1 MCRKKA
7 TVIYGHVRRQWRINS
22 AGLIAGKNC
31 SNKDWYYIQMA
42 EGLLCSSDHHS
53 QILKADQLKV
63 IQNNKRWRW
72 DGGLLECHMR
82 QVIILS
88 KKTKTKKPKKQLI
101 RHGREKGR
109 VVLLLLIPSHKIF
122 GFLSE
127 KELMF
132 AKWAVWASFNDALAD
147 SKRSLSSIKM
157 SKAQRPGSLNVF
169 NKMLLLMI
177 KDFFHLTFKNALWLL
192 LLLIGL
198 AYTCMYICIYIYTL

>member
-1 MCRKKA
+1 ME
-7 TVIYGHVRRQWRINS
+7 V
-22 AGLIAGKNC
+22 
-31 SNKDWYYIQMA
+31 
-42 EGLLCSSDHHS
+42 
-53 QILKADQLKV
+53 
-63 IQNNKRWRW
+63 RWRST
-72 DGGLLECHMR
+72 GMSHAPSHYL
-82 QVIILS
+82 I
-88 KKTKTKKPKKQLI
+88 KKNKKQKNRKQLI
-101 RHGREKGR
+101 RHGREEGR

-147 SKRSLSSIKM
+147 CKRSLSSIKM

-198 AYTCMYICIYIYTL
+198 AYTCMYICIYIHTL